1 MPADTALV
9 GRDVERDRLRAALAD
24 AAGGAPQ
31 ALVIRGDPGVGKT
44 RLLDAAVADAAVAV
58 PGGFRLIR
66 VAGRTPIPP
75 IDVIRTIPLP
85 DTPERP

>member
-9 GRDVERDRLRAALAD
+9 GRDAERDRLRAALAD

-44 RLLDAAVADAAVAV
+44 RLLDAA
-58 PGGFRLIR
+58 
-66 VAGRTPIPP
+66 
-75 IDVIRTIPLP
+75 
-85 DTPERP
+85 